1 MFFFLDLQIVNVAL
15 RVLYR
20 PDPEKLPQILSNLGT
35 NYDERVLPSIVN
47 ETLKSVIAR
56 FNAAQLITQREEGFF
71 FFFFFFKSFFFF
83 FFSPSKF
90 LWSSFVV
97 SSLLFS
103 LSLSL
108 STMLYFTCWLLRRG
122 WFFPPFLP
130 GSPLPLSCIIINC
143 CTFLFVTLKK
153 KNSVA
158 NGKATVDWSS

>member
-71 FFFFFFKSFFFF
+71 FSFFFFKSFFFF

-108 STMLYFTCWLLRRG
+108 YYALFYLLVTSA
-122 WFFPPFLP
+122 WMVFPSLP
-130 GSPLPLSCIIINC
+130 PRPHPSPYHASSLIVV
-143 CTFLFVTLKK
+143 LFCLLL
-153 KNSVA
+153 
-158 NGKATVDWSS
+158 